1 MKQFS
6 ALFYRELFIG
16 FKNTNNFLIS
26 FFFFL
31 VGVLI
36 FIFAAGSDQETL
48 LKIGHA
54 IVWSI
59 ILFTTI
65 LSSEQFFLKDYLDG
79 SLKELQVIGYN
90 PEIIIITKTMVMWIY
105 LILPLVIF
113 TPLIGIMLQI
123 NIKEILILVFSIILG
138 SPSLLLI
145 TSIGVLLTIQSSNN
159 KVILLVLI
167 FPFFIPILIFGV
179 GAIEVSRSLMSP
191 SSNFFI
197 LIAIFLITL
206 PLTMILGKYAFKEM
220 NN

>member
-1 MKQFS
+1 MRQFS

-90 PEIIIITKTMVMWIY
+90 PEIIILTKTMVMWIY

-123 NIKEILILVFSIILG
+123 DIKEILILVFSIILG

-179 GAIEVSRSLMSP
+179 GAIEVSRSMMNP